1 MWSRRIRWLLQ
12 MIRQGHFKVLAV
24 DASFRV
30 YKAFYAT
37 IFRIRT
43 GSSNRGEA
51 AGTTKISLQT
61 QHPIAFESPDH
72 LAPWGTAYDNST
84 NKKFILFMADRLER
98 DSPGTSKAFLD
109 LGCSGGQLVKDF

>member
-30 YKAFYAT
+30 YKAFYAAV
-37 IFRIRT
+37 FRLRT
-43 GSSNRGEA
+43 PRSGRGSSEVKPR
-51 AGTTKISLQT
+51 ISLQT
-61 QHPIAFESPDH
+61 KHPIAFESPDH

-84 NKKFILFMADRLER
+84 NKKFILLMADRLER
-98 DSPGTSKAFLD
+98 EN
-109 LGCSGGQLVKDF
+109 